1 MQIELGQEVT
11 IDDVKDTIAQYDLD
25 PTIVYA
31 SDNNSQII
39 IRTIKDLKSAERK
52 EVINTLQ
59 EKYGFSDE
67 DVLASEEFGPTVGK
81 DLRRN
86 AIKSILIAA
95 VCMLIYIRF
104 RFKNWQY
111 GLAAVAGLAH
121 DVLVALSIYA
131 IFRITINNPFIAGIL
146 TVVGYSINDTIVVFD
161 RIRENTKFYKRKQ
174 GVELIND
181 SINQTLSRS
190 IMTSLTTFLVMV
202 PLFIMA
208 SSELRSFL
216 IPLMIGV
223 FVGTYSSIFL
233 CSPLFY
239 ELTKKEGVSKYEDNK
254 AKADKARNKS
264 AKRKESEGIVK

>member
-1 MQIELGQEVT
+1 MKRYILKRLGTGALVVLFSVLFNFV
-11 IDDVKDTIAQYDLD
+11 IVRLAPGD
-25 PTIVYA
+25 PTRLLA
-31 SDNNSQII
+31 GKDNPNPQMI
-39 IRTIKDLKSAERK
+39 A
-52 EVINTLQ
+52 TLQ
-59 EKYGFSDE
+59 EKYGFNDD

-95 VCMLIYIRF
+95 VVMLIYIRF
-104 RFKNWQY
+104 RFKTWKY

-121 DVLVALSIYA
+121 DVLVTLSIYA

-161 RIRENTKFYKRKQ
+161 RIRENTKFFKRKQ
-174 GVELIND
+174 NEELID
-181 SINQTLSRS
+181 TSVNQTLSRS
-190 IMTSLTTFLVMV
+190 LMTSLTTLIVML
-202 PLFIMA
+202 PLFFMA
-208 SSELRSFL
+208 SSELRAFL

-239 ELTKKEGVSKYEDNK
+239 ELTRKENLSKYAEQQEK
-254 AKADKARNKS
+254 AARERRKNSK
-264 AKRKESEGIVK
+264 KRENEGIVK